1 MLDCLSN
8 PAFDEK
14 EIEKERKVVIEE
26 IVRGDDDP
34 GRKLYEELFK
44 LSYPSHPYRREVIG
58 TKEVLE
64 KLTKADILACY
75 SARYAPERMIISAA
89 GDFTPSE
96 LIAALEKHFP
106 AGNGKPLTEG
116 LRKKASFAPGR
127 REFTGNY
134 GQGYFGSAWL
144 GPAADNSDTYA
155 MDLLV
160 TLLGSGRSSRLYS
173 KLKEKEQLCY
183 SLEAGYSTMRDEGL
197 IYITAELSPDSRAV
211 FDKRLLEELKDVC
224 VNGVEEKELSKA
236 RAVLENSYIFSHE
249 TDSQIAG
256 DLGYNEA
263 IIGYEFGQDYLDN
276 VRKVTAEELK
286 RVAVIYLSGVPAS
299 VCLIPE
305 DK

>member
-1 MLDCLSN
+1 
-8 PAFDEK
+8 
-14 EIEKERKVVIEE
+14 
-26 IVRGDDDP
+26 
-34 GRKLYEELFK
+34 
-44 LSYPSHPYRREVIG
+44 
-58 TKEVLE
+58 
-64 KLTKADILACY
+64 
-75 SARYAPERMIISAA
+75 
-89 GDFTPSE
+89 
-96 LIAALEKHFP
+96 
-106 AGNGKPLTEG
+106 
-116 LRKKASFAPGR
+116 
-127 REFTGNY
+127 
-134 GQGYFGSAWL
+134 
-144 GPAADNSDTYA
+144 
-155 MDLLV
+155 
-160 TLLGSGRSSRLYS
+160 
-173 KLKEKEQLCY
+173 
-183 SLEAGYSTMRDEGL
+183 MRDEGL